1 MSYRDISINESIV
14 LGRKLRDRTEFANRY
29 SGVLGRELNHKLSV
43 CVDFLRPHVAL
54 VCGKKGYGKSYT
66 LGVLAEEFLSLDDEV
81 RKNLSFVIVDPM
93 GIFWSMK
100 MSNVDSEESQTLSDE
115 WGMERYGF
123 SREVRVMIPAKFEA
137 NYKRQGW
144 MYDEGFLLNPGE
156 LEDTDWCYAFEVD
169 GNSPMGLALSLAI
182 SSLKEK
188 LGSNYLIRHI
198 ISEIKNMPQ
207 SEASSQ
213 SKLAL
218 TRRFAS
224 LNQWGIFVDEKDV
237 PTRIFDLVKPGKVT
251 VLNLSDI
258 REDLQGGWG
267 VRTLVLG
274 LIARK
279 IFEFRLE
286 GRRDELSR
294 VYKSQD
300 GNLSEKREPFPMV
313 WMLIDE
319 AHRFAPNDRN
329 TAASLPLKNWARL
342 GRQPGLSLVLST
354 QRPGSLDT
362 DILSQCDLIICHR
375 LTAQVDIDAL
385 NRIRPTFSASNILE
399 YIDSLPHDRAG
410 FALAIDDVTET
421 VVPFQVRPRKSWHSG
436 EDAIAKKP
444 NPDSEDRKSPNGKS
458 TP

>member
-1 MSYRDISINESIV
+1 MSYRDVSINGSIV
-14 LGRKLRDRTEFANRY
+14 LGRKLRDREEFANKY

-43 CVDFLRPHVAL
+43 CIDFLRPHVIL

-66 LGVLAEEFLSLDDEV
+66 LGVLAEEFLSLDSEV
-81 RKNLSFVIVDPM
+81 RNNLSVVVVDPM

-100 MSNVDSEESQTLSDE
+100 MGNIDSVESRSLSEE
-115 WGMERYGF
+115 WGLEKYGF
-123 SREVRVMIPAKFEA
+123 SKEIRVMIPAKFEM
-137 NYKRQGW
+137 NYKKQGW

-156 LEDTDWCYAFEVD
+156 LEDTDWCYAFDVD
-169 GNSPMGLALSLAI
+169 GNSPMGLALSLVI
-182 SSLKEK
+182 SNLKEK
-188 LGSNYLIRHI
+188 LGNNYLIRHI

-207 SEASSQ
+207 SEASQ
-213 SKLAL
+213 QTKLAL

-224 LNQWGIFVDEKDV
+224 FNQWGIFVDEKDV
-237 PTRIFDLVKPGKVT
+237 PTRIFDIVKPGKVT

-274 LIARK
+274 LLARK
-279 IFEFRLE
+279 IFEFRIE
-286 GRRDELSR
+286 GRRDELSTTYR
-294 VYKSQD
+294 PKENRILD
-300 GNLSEKREPFPMV
+300 EKEPFPMV

-329 TAASLPLKNWARL
+329 TAASLPLKNWARM

-354 QRPGSLDT
+354 QRPGNLDM
-362 DILSQCDLIICHR
+362 DVLSQCDLILCHR

-385 NRIRPTFSASNILE
+385 NRIRPTFSAGNILE
-399 YIDSLPHDRAG
+399 HVDALPHDRAG

-444 NPDSEDRKSPNGKS
+444 DVSSEARKS
-458 TP
+458 TDEH